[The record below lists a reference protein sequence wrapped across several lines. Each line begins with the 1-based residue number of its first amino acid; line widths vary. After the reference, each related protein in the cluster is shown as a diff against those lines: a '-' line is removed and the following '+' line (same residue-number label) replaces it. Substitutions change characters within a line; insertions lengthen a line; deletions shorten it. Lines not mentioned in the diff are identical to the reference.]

1 MHDLPRTAAPA
12 AAGPL
17 GLLIRLIGARRDELP
32 ALATAFAAAAAMFSA
47 YAMLRPVRD
56 ALGITSG
63 FNALPGLF
71 WATFAGMLLLQPL
84 YGWLLAHTTRT
95 RALPLVYA
103 FFAASLVVFHL
114 GYDAGFEREWLAR
127 GYFVWISV
135 LNLFLVAVF
144 WSLMSDVFSREQA
157 ARLFGCIAGGISL
170 GGLIGPLAATL
181 LVPRIGSVP
190 LLSVAAG
197 LLLAAAL
204 LMRRLSRRQGTV
216 AVHDA
221 IADPEAALR
230 GSAFAGF
237 VQVAR
242 SPYLRGVSVFVLL
255 LTTVST
261 VLYLEQQRVVGAAV
275 ASTDERTVLFA
286 RIDFAVQALSLVGQ
300 LLLFGRVLRWFG
312 FTAALVAVPLMML
325 AGFALL
331 GLHASLT
338 TIVATML
345 VRRVGE
351 FALTRPCRDLL
362 MTVVTRE
369 ERYNA
374 KSLIDTFI
382 YRGGDALSATAMAS
396 VAALSATPGRAAA
409 IAGVLVCAAW
419 SATAWWVGRRFE
431 ARAAGMHEERDETAG
446 AVDAPAAGV
455 AVAAA

>member
-1 MHDLPRTAAPA
+1 MPDTPTLAEPSSV
-12 AAGPL
+12 GPFGVL
-17 GLLIRLIGARRDELP
+17 TRALGARRSELP
-32 ALATAFAAAAAMFSA
+32 ALATAFSAAAAMFSA
-47 YAMLRPVRD
+47 YSMLRPVRD

-71 WATFAGMLLLQPL
+71 WATFVGMLLLQPL
-84 YGWLLAHTTRT
+84 YGWVLGHYP
-95 RALPLVYA
+95 RARSLPLVYA
-103 FFAASLVVFHL
+103 FFAASLVAFHVA
-114 GYDAGFEREWLAR
+114 YDAGLEREWLAR

-157 ARLFGCIAGGISL
+157 TRLFGCIAGGISL
-170 GGLIGPLAATL
+170 GGLIGPLLATL

-190 LLSVAAG
+190 LLSVAAS
-197 LLLAAAL
+197 LLLSAAL
-204 LMRRLSRRQGTV
+204 LMRRLARWQAASTDRDS
-216 AVHDA
+216 AV
-221 IADPEAALR
+221 DPEAALR

-242 SPYLRGVSVFVLL
+242 SPYLRGVAVFVLL

-286 RIDFAVQALSLVGQ
+286 RIDFTVQALSLIGQ
-300 LLLFGRVLRWFG
+300 VLLFGRILRWFG

-331 GLHASLT
+331 GLHASLA

-382 YRGGDALSATAMAS
+382 YRGGDAMSATAMAS
-396 VAALSATPGRAAA
+396 VAALSATPGRASA

-431 ARAAGMHEERDETAG
+431 ARAAGMREPRDEATA

>member
-1 MHDLPRTAAPA
+1 MHDSPRTAEPA
-12 AAGPL
+12 ARGAL
-17 GLLIRLIGARRDELP
+17 DLVLRLVGARRSELP
-32 ALATAFAAAAAMFSA
+32 ALATAVVAAAAMFSA
-47 YAMLRPVRD
+47 YSMLRPVRD

-71 WATFAGMLLLQPL
+71 WGTFAGMLLLQPL
-84 YGWLLAHTTRT
+84 YGWVLAHTTRT

-103 FFAASLVVFHL
+103 FFAASLVAFHL
-114 GYDAGFEREWLAR
+114 GYDAGLDRQWLAR

-157 ARLFGCIAGGISL
+157 ARLFGCIAGGISA
-170 GGLIGPLAATL
+170 GGLLGPLLATL
-181 LVPRIGSVP
+181 LVPRIGSLP

-197 LLLAAAL
+197 LLLVAAV
-204 LMRRLSRRQGTV
+204 LMRRLSDGQATASVREATS
-216 AVHDA
+216 
-221 IADPEAALR
+221 DPAAALH
-230 GSAFAGF
+230 GGAFSGF
-237 VQVAR
+237 VLVAR

-275 ASTDERTVLFA
+275 AGTDERTVLFA
-286 RIDFAVQALSLVGQ
+286 RIDFAVQALSLLGQ

-331 GLHASLT
+331 GLHASLA

-369 ERYNA
+369 ERYTA

-396 VAALSATPGRAAA
+396 VAALSATPGRASA

-431 ARAAGMHEERDETAG
+431 ARAAGV
-446 AVDAPAAGV
+446 VDASAAPAPHASP
-455 AVAAA
+455 APRIEAHAL